1 MNLIQLN
8 LVVNVVVILEI
19 YETLHSMNKER
30 RKRFTKKTKR
40 KIAAGLPAPLKKKRR
55 KTTPT
60 GLSSNLNNLQ
70 NLAL

>member
-1 MNLIQLN
+1 
-8 LVVNVVVILEI
+8 
-19 YETLHSMNKER
+19 MNKDR
-30 RKRFTKKTKR
+30 RVRFTKKTKR